1 MDFYAAI
8 RSALSKYATFN
19 GRASRS
25 EFWFF
30 YLFLVIVDS
39 VASIID
45 AFIINNSNSPLT
57 AIMGLVFLIPLIAV
71 ATRRLHDIDSSGWWQ
86 LLVFVP
92 IVGAIVLIIWL
103 CTAGTPGSN
112 RFGSNP
118 LSGRA

>member
-30 YLFLVIVDS
+30 YLFLVLVDG

-45 AFIINNSNSPLT
+45 AFIINNPNSPLT
-57 AIMGLVFLIPLIAV
+57 AITALVFLIPLIAV
-71 ATRRLHDIDSSGWWQ
+71 ATRRLHDIDRSGWWQ

-103 CTAGTPGSN
+103 CTAGSPESN
-112 RFGSNP
+112 RFGNNP
-118 LSGRA
+118 LSGRV

>member
-1 MDFYAAI
+1 MDFYTAI
-8 RSALSKYATFN
+8 RSALSKYATFS

-30 YLFLVIVDS
+30 YLFLVLVDS
-39 VASIID
+39 VAGIID
-45 AFIINNSNSPLT
+45 AFIINNPNSPLT
-57 AIMGLVFLIPLIAV
+57 AISGLVFFIPLIA
-71 ATRRLHDIDSSGWWQ
+71 AAARRLHDIDRSGWWQ

-103 CTAGTPGSN
+103 CTTGSPGSN